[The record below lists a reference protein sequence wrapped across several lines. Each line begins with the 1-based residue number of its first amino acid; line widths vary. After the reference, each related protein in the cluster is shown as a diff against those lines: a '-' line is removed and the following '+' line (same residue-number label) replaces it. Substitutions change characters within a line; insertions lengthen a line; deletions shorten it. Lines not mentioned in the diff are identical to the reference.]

1 MPPASLRLNSLRNYY
16 VIPGCIPAV
25 VSVIQEL
32 NPEDLYIGFQV
43 LFSRRALMNCPHHIH
58 AMRYLREAV
67 ARGATLYL
75 SAVVIAEF
83 HGKQPVTDLPLRHFR
98 VLPFNIDHAMMAGEL
113 NLVLRRD
120 TTDPRGAIKDDV
132 KLLAQAVCMSIPY
145 VLTEDERTL
154 AKFARQLELAGRASV
169 KAVLLKDG
177 FDLAWFN
184 SGQRDLPG
192 T

>member
-1 MPPASLRLNSLRNYY
+1 MSAFLADTSFLITL
-16 VIPGCIPAV
+16 V
-25 VSVIQEL
+25 
-32 NPEDLYIGFQV
+32 DD
-43 LFSRRALMNCPHHIH
+43 SRPHHIH

-120 TTDPRGAIKDDV
+120 SADPRDAIKDDV

-184 SGQRDLPG
+184 SGQRALPG